1 MSNHPTRYWLI
12 VAARDHVQKGV
23 EGGFC
28 QANHGKAR
36 NLKRMRKND
45 GVVFYSPKEQF
56 GETTPLR
63 AFTALGRVSGETVYQ
78 SPMAPD
84 FEPFRRDIRFE
95 TVHEVPIQPL
105 IDKLD
110 FIRNKTNWGVTFR
123 FGFLEIPEPD
133 FERIAEL
140 MTGGVKTQQMC
151 CIWI

>member
-1 MSNHPTRYWLI
+1 MSNQPTRYWLI

-36 NLKRMRKND
+36 NLKRMRQGD
-45 GVVFYSPKEQF
+45 GIVFYSPKERF
-56 GETTPLR
+56 DETTPLR
-63 AFTALGRVSGETVYQ
+63 AFTALGYVSGDAVYQ

-95 TVHEVPIQPL
+95 TIRDVSIQPL
-105 IDKLD
+105 IENLS
-110 FIRNKTNWGVTFR
+110 FIRNKTNWGITFR

-133 FERIAEL
+133 FKHIAGL
-140 MTGGVKTQQMC
+140 MTNPEA
-151 CIWI
+151 